1 MSETRRSFVCGGAS
15 GVLACGLLLAAPAFA
30 QGAPLQAAAPAVA
43 PPSGEPGA
51 PPTPPAPPPI
61 PVLLVTPPRP
71 VDAPPAEVPPSP
83 KTTGPAAPEPARA
96 AEPFAFGD
104 FTWLNGANR
113 QTKPI
118 LDTPYFTPSF
128 LLDVNFTESK
138 AHPIDNTVVG
148 STALS
153 RNDEF
158 TLAFLGFGGDFHAGN
173 ARGRLMTQFGLRSTL
188 VPRNDGSA
196 NRGQFD
202 LETALRYLSEAYG
215 GYHWDVLNGINLDV
229 GIFMS
234 YIGLFSYDNFENWMY
249 LPSFTSDNT
258 PWFFNGIRLQVFTS
272 DKLKIEPWV
281 INGWQSYGKFNEL
294 PGFGAQ
300 ILYRPTENVEVL
312 SNDYVG
318 WDTQDTPGRTRFH
331 SDNSFELRYFHD
343 AHNHIMDKAAFSIT
357 ADIGGEIGDGVEPF
371 AGQTNVPS
379 AQCTTKNPCEQ
390 DFLSAM
396 AYNRFWF
403 MDGHLAWTSGGGFMH
418 NPGRYLVLAPT
429 GNASPEGFPQPL
441 GVAQASDPFTIAP
454 GAPFDAYETGIQ
466 YMPDEQETWDLE
478 VNHRQA
484 SVPYFAGHGGV
495 TSPDGYSTTTTPK
508 GWAPDLQKGDTRIIL
523 AFLLRF

>member
-1 MSETRRSFVCGGAS
+1 MSARRCSAS
-15 GVLACGLLLAAPAFA
+15 WLLVLGVLAPTLAHAQGTTVAAP
-30 QGAPLQAAAPAVA
+30 PSPAAAP
-43 PPSGEPGA
+43 PM
-51 PPTPPAPPPI
+51 PAP
-61 PVLLVTPPRP
+61 VS
-71 VDAPPAEVPPSP
+71 APAEAAVPRVAVV
-83 KTTGPAAPEPARA
+83 TVPAPAPAPTSEPTKA

-113 QTKPI
+113 QHKPI

-138 AHPIDNTVVG
+138 AHPIDDTVVG
-148 STALS
+148 STALA

-158 TLAFLGFGGDFHAGN
+158 NLSFLGFGGDFHYDH
-173 ARGRLMTQFGLRSTL
+173 ARGRLMMQFGSRATL
-188 VPRNDGSA
+188 VPRNDGST

-202 LETALRYLSEAYG
+202 LETALRYVSEAYG

-234 YIGLFSYDNFENWMY
+234 YVGLFSYDNFENWMY

-258 PWFFNGIRLQVFTS
+258 PWFFNGMRLQVFTS
-272 DKLKIEPWV
+272 DKLKIEPWI

-300 ILYRPTENVEVL
+300 ILYRPTENVQIL

-331 SDNSFELRYFHD
+331 SDNSLEVRYFHN
-343 AHNHIMDKAAFSIT
+343 AQNHIIDKAAFSIT
-357 ADIGGEIGDGVEPF
+357 ADIGGEIGDGVTPF
-371 AGQTNVPS
+371 SGQTNVAAS
-379 AQCTTKNPCEQ
+379 QCTRSKPCEQ
-390 DFLSAM
+390 DFLSWM
-396 AYNRFWF
+396 AYNRLWF
-403 MDGHLAWTSGGGFMH
+403 MDGHFAWTTGGGMMH

-429 GNASPEGFPQPL
+429 GNASPPGFSQPL
-441 GVAQASDPFTIAP
+441 GVAPASDPFTIAP
-454 GAPFDAYETGIQ
+454 GSTFDAFDYETGIQ

-478 VNHRQA
+478 INHRQA

-508 GWAPDLQKGDTRIIL
+508 GWAPDLQKGDTRVIL